1 MSCANCRNGAD
12 GKPRGCKSNGN
23 CGVGGCGPLTVFDW
37 LEGVALPD
45 GAAPFD
51 IVEIRF
57 KANRKAFY
65 RRSQG
70 LSLQVGDVVAVDADP
85 GIDVGV
91 VSLRGELVR
100 NQMKAKKV
108 RDDHEIKKV
117 LRKATQEDLDAW
129 HEARKREPET
139 KARGREIIREVGLAM
154 KLTDVEFQGDGRKAT
169 FYYTAEERVDF
180 RLLVRQLA
188 SAFNVRIEMRQI
200 GARQEAARVGGIG
213 VCGREL
219 CCSSWLTDFR
229 SVSTSAARYQQLSL
243 NPQKLA
249 GQCGKL
255 KCCLNFELDQY
266 VEAIKDFPAP
276 NTKIR
281 LKEGRAVVFK
291 MDIFK
296 ELVYLL
302 PLDQPGAS
310 PVAVTVEDMKE
321 LQAMNDRGE
330 FPANLTEFA
339 IEEEPNEME
348 DVYANVVGQDDL
360 TRFDEERRR
369 RKKRRPSSA
378 NRRRNPG
385 PNEGGGEAKGEGA
398 ENRREGGSSRRRP
411 RGERKPQ
418 DASGAPK
425 PDAPR
430 QERKEGGP
438 DKPSRSRSRGGRN
451 RSRGGGGNRPS
462 SSGNNNGGG
471 GSGDAQ
477 G

>member
-1 MSCANCRNGAD
+1 M
-12 GKPRGCKSNGN
+12 
-23 CGVGGCGPLTVFDW
+23 
-37 LEGVALPD
+37 PD
-45 GAAPFD
+45 GATPFD
-51 IVEIRF
+51 IVEVRF

-70 LSLQVGDVVAVDADP
+70 LSLQVGDVVVVDADP
-85 GIDVGV
+85 GHDVGV

-139 KARGREIIREVGLAM
+139 KERGREIVREVGLTM

-169 FYYTAEERVDF
+169 FYYTADERVDF

-310 PVAVTVEDMKE
+310 PVAITVEDMKE

-369 RKKRRPSSA
+369 RKKRRPSS
-378 NRRRNPG
+378 NRRRPQNSG
-385 PNEGGGEAKGEGA
+385 ERKEGGEDRGSRGEGGGEKREARGE
-398 ENRREGGSSRRRP
+398 RRGGERRRP
-411 RGERKPQ
+411 RGERKP
-418 DASGAPK
+418 AENAGGAPK
-425 PDAPR
+425 ADAS
-430 QERKEGGP
+430 RKEGSA
-438 DKPSRSRSRGGRN
+438 DKPNRSRGRGGRN
-451 RSRGGGGNRPS
+451 RSRGGGGGRPS
-462 SSGNNNGGG
+462 GNADNGGNNNGGQ
-471 GSGDAQ
+471 S
-477 G
+477 